1 MKREIERK
9 GNNEKGFTLLEM
21 MIVVAI
27 IAVLV
32 VISIPVFT
40 GVMEK
45 GREATDLANVRSAY
59 AEVMI
64 AAIQEDTSSTL
75 YDSTLSQYRKEVNLS
90 QKLSGWET
98 EESELN
104 IGGVAATDKQ
114 HWVGTPVK
122 GGKCTVI
129 YSALTDE
136 VFIKWSG
143 YTIVEENQWGTV
155 DGKVQLINRNYSGWP
170 ASAVNELID
179 TKMGNS
185 IKINAITEEEYPNLY
200 SYIRNGGGY
209 EIGVMVVDE
218 DGKEALDSGG
228 MYITDSTQNFKITVD
243 SSKSNLFYGS
253 RSYRTKNIDDDERV
267 KLAIQFFKMK
277 SGTDHGKGSVELS
290 EAETEELERIFEIT
304 D

>member
-1 MKREIERK
+1 MRREIKRK

-40 GVMEK
+40 GVLEK
-45 GREATDLANVRSAY
+45 SREATDLANVRSAY

-64 AAIQEDTSSTL
+64 AAITQDTSSSL
-75 YDSTLSQYRKEVNLS
+75 YDSTLSQYRKEVNLA

-143 YTIVEENQWGTV
+143 YTVATDNQWGQTD
-155 DGKVQLINRNYSGWP
+155 DGKFGLINRNYLSNWP
-170 ASAVNELID
+170 ASAVNETID
-179 TKMGNS
+179 AKTGQKVV
-185 IKINAITEEEYPNLY
+185 IKEITEDEFPNLY
-200 SYIRNGGGY
+200 KYINEQGGGY
-209 EIGVMVVDE
+209 EIGVFL
-218 DGKEALDSGG
+218 LDSKGNYLADNG
-228 MYITDSTQNFKITVD
+228 AKYISNSTGLTIELDPTKTKGWEEEYKIESD
-243 SSKSNLFYGS
+243 K
-253 RSYRTKNIDDDERV
+253 DV

-277 SGTDHGKGSVELS
+277 SGSNHSLGSVKMTQA
-290 EAETEELERIFEIT
+290 EAEELERIFEIT